1 MEIRL
6 HIPDPI
12 LRSYFCGRFPAHED
26 GFRVDTRNLVGLALS
41 TLATRAGGLKELDQT
56 EDDPVTV
63 YLSKSKYNDE
73 HRGKILYLSRAAEAK
88 VNAILR
94 QEFDTTFTSFCTDAK
109 ICGFKIKDIIEAFI
123 VEYQLDLFEGDIE
136 TLKKRYYRYE
146 LSTLKK
152 LREKL
157 RQKAYYAVK
166 RARKIM
172 NSAAL

>member
-12 LRSYFCGRFPAHED
+12 LRSYFCGRFPAHHD
-26 GFRVDTRNLVGLALS
+26 GFLVDTRNLVGLALS
-41 TLATRAGGLKELDQT
+41 TLAVRAENRQVPASG
-56 EDDPVTV
+56 EDAVVV
-63 YLSKSKYNDE
+63 YLSKSKHNDE
-73 HRGKILYLSRAAEAK
+73 HRGKALYLSRAAEAK

-94 QEFDTTFTSFCTDAK
+94 QEFNTTFTAFCTDAK
-109 ICGFKIKDIIEAFI
+109 VCGFMIKDIIEAFI
-123 VEYQLDLFEGDIE
+123 AEYQLDLFEGDIE

-146 LSTLKK
+146 LAALEK

-172 NSAAL
+172 NNAAL